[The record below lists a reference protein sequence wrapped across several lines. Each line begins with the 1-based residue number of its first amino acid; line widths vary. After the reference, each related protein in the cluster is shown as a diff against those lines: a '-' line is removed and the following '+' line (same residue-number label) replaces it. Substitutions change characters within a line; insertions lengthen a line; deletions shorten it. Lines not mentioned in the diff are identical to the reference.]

1 MSARLQEKHS
11 GLLASVNLGQ
21 ALPLEG
27 GLPFVQSS
35 SVQIGYPAREPD
47 SQHPV

>member
-11 GLLASVNLGQ
+11 GHLASVNLGQ

-27 GLPFVQSS
+27 ELPFVQSAS
-35 SVQIGYPAREPD
+35 IQIGYPAREPD